1 MKHHPIGKSAM
12 AGLIAVS
19 QTAAAAV
26 VTFEE
31 ITLPPSGYL
40 NQSFPAGGF
49 TVHGTTFRN
58 DYNATFDSW
67 SGFAVSKQT
76 DNTTA
81 GYLNQYSAFTGGG
94 AAGSANYAIGYW
106 STYDDAAH
114 ITFAG
119 LTNLAG
125 KGASFTNTTYAA
137 LSMRDGDMFAKKFGG
152 ASGND
157 ADWLKLTLSA
167 FVGGSPTGAFIDFY
181 LADFRFADNSQDY
194 IIDEWTAVDF
204 SPLGSADQIRFSM
217 SSSDNGAFGM
227 NTPSFFA
234 IDNVAV
240 PEPSAMACSLA
251 GLAIVLRRRRPI
263 DRP

>member
-1 MKHHPIGKSAM
+1 MKHHTIGRSAL

-19 QTAAAAV
+19 QGAAAAV

-40 NQSFPAGGF
+40 NQSSPAGGF
-49 TVHGTTFRN
+49 TVHGSTFRN
-58 DYNATFDSW
+58 DYNATFGSW
-67 SGFAVSKQT
+67 SGFAVSSQT
-76 DNTTA
+76 DTTTP
-81 GYLNQYSAFTGGG
+81 GYFNQYSAFTGGG
-94 AAGSANYAIGYW
+94 AGGSANYAVGYW

-114 ITFAG
+114 INFAG

-125 KGASFTNTTYAA
+125 KGASITNTTYAA

-167 FVGGSPTGAFIDFY
+167 FIGGNPTGAFIDFY
-181 LADFRFADNSQDY
+181 LADFRFGDNSQDY

-204 SPLGSADQIRFSM
+204 SALGMADQIRFSM
-217 SSSDNGAFGM
+217 SSSDNGTFGM

-240 PEPSAMACSLA
+240 PEPSALVCSLA
-251 GLAIVLRRRRPI
+251 GMAIVLRRRR
-263 DRP
+263 